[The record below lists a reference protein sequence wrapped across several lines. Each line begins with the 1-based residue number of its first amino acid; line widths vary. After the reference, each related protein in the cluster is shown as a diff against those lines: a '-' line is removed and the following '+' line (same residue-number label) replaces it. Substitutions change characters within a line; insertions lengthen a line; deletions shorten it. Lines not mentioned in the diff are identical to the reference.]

1 MGLFC
6 KFGAFD
12 MAITDQRLLIASE
25 GLTSGRF
32 ATLSVDVFD
41 TLVWR
46 RVPEPTDV
54 FLQIGHQLAAAGKLA
69 RNVSPAAFADLRRA
83 AERAAREK
91 VQAVT
96 GYREVTLVD
105 IYSAFADNIFAP
117 GLDAKARAAAELT
130 CERGLL
136 VLDPEVVALID
147 AAKGA
152 GRRVILVSDT
162 YVRST
167 ELSDLLAAVGF
178 KSAID
183 RLYVSCE
190 AGKPKYRDLF
200 DVILKDLGHGPDKLI
215 HVGDSVEADVRPCQL
230 RNITAIYYDKWSHV
244 PRIQTQEFPR
254 EGVRR
259 NTALGTHGDFGL
271 TGLRSR
277 LHQRAP
283 AMLTDDLKPYWRYGA
298 ATLAPVFAG
307 FGRWIVGMCADTGI
321 KTLHGI
327 MREGRFLNRVV
338 AQCAA
343 DLKADLKTQ
352 EIWLSRRAVLRA
364 SLYADDFDHLSEFV
378 MVTPGRTTDEVL
390 SEMGLSRADVPAG
403 FELNQPQSLDA
414 LCRAIVDKPATQ
426 QKVLAVS
433 ARHRANL
440 LKGLG
445 KLFDATKQQTI
456 TVVDLG
462 YAATI
467 QTVLAGVLVREGAK
481 AQLSGLYL
489 ALNERATQ
497 ATRAGT
503 ELHGYLN
510 DHGFGGPVAALL
522 SRTPDV
528 LEHACMAPEGSLA
541 AYDDAGNT
549 VLLPNQRDDKQLAQ
563 MQALQDGI
571 IAGIT
576 AINDLLGDF
585 KRTPYNS
592 PALKEQIAQI
602 ITSAMLHHTP
612 EDAATIGAW
621 KHEANFDLNDFRKLT
636 DLSFDPRE
644 LEYRGLSVLA
654 EAGRHQVY
662 WPAAAYLAANPFL
675 AGAFAAASG
684 NGYDAT
690 HLTSGPLLGAV
701 TICPDAGIGFDM
713 RRAGAV
719 PLNVNAFGR
728 GQIQGAIKAFGPD
741 AYTRLKLAWPAA
753 RSVIQIDEARVTY
766 LGENERR
773 TVPVKVSSWSGTKD
787 ASGAQLTDA
796 TAAETILDLGT
807 PPAWPHALEI
817 TLRFKYLRLDPM
829 FGGRP

>member
-1 MGLFC
+1 MGLFQ
-6 KFGAFD
+6 KTAARFE
-12 MAITDQRLLIASE
+12 MAITDQRLLTASE

-69 RNVSPAAFADLRRA
+69 RHVSAAAFADLRRA

-105 IYSAFADNIFAP
+105 IYSAFADNIFAANF
-117 GLDAKARAAAELT
+117 DAKARADAELA
-130 CERGLL
+130 CERSLL
-136 VLDPEVVALID
+136 VLDPDVVALID
-147 AAKGA
+147 AAKAA
-152 GRRVILVSDT
+152 GRRVLLVSDT
-162 YVRST
+162 YFSSK

-178 KSAID
+178 KSPVD

-200 DVILKDLGHGPDKLI
+200 DVILKDLGHGSDKLI
-215 HVGDSVEADVRPCQL
+215 HVGDSIEADVRPCQL
-230 RNITAIYYDKWSHV
+230 RNIAAIHYDKWSHV
-244 PRIQTQEFPR
+244 PRIQSHEFPR
-254 EGVRR
+254 DGAQR
-259 NTALGTHGDFGL
+259 NVALGTHGDFGL

-277 LHQRAP
+277 LHQRPPVTLA
-283 AMLTDDLKPYWRYGA
+283 DDLKSYWRYGA

-307 FGRWIVGMCADTGI
+307 FGRWIVGMCADAGI
-321 KTLHGI
+321 KTIHGI

-343 DLKADLKTQ
+343 DLKADLSTK

-364 SLYADDFDHLSEFV
+364 SLYADDFDRLAEFV
-378 MVTPGRTTDEVL
+378 MVTPGRTTDEML
-390 SEMGLSRADVPAG
+390 SELGLSRADVPAG
-403 FELNQPQSLDA
+403 FELGNAQSLDI
-414 LCRAIVDKPATQ
+414 LCHAIVGTPATQ
-426 QKVLAVS
+426 QKVLVVS

-445 KLFDATKQQTI
+445 KLFDPSKSQTI
-456 TVVDLG
+456 AVVDLG

-467 QTVLAGVLVREGAK
+467 QTVLARILAREGAK

-489 ALNERATQ
+489 ALNDRAAQ

-549 VLLPNQRDDKQLAQ
+549 VLLPNQRDAKQLAQ
-563 MQALQDGI
+563 MQALQDGV
-571 IAGIT
+571 IAGVA
-576 AINDLLGDF
+576 AINSLLGDL
-585 KRTPYNS
+585 PYNS
-592 PALKEQIAQI
+592 PALKDQIAQI
-602 ITSAMLHHTP
+602 ITSAMLHPTP

-621 KHEANFDLNDFRKLT
+621 KHEANFDLADFRKLT
-636 DLSFDPRE
+636 DLAFDPRE

-675 AGAFAAASG
+675 ASAFAASSTG
-684 NGYDAT
+684 FDAT

-728 GQIQGAIKAFGPD
+728 AHIQGAIKAFGPD
-741 AYTRLKLAWPAA
+741 AYTRLKLIWPAA

-766 LGENERR
+766 IGETERR
-773 TVPVKVSSWSGTKD
+773 TAVAKVASWSGTKD
-787 ASGAQLTDA
+787 ANGAQLTDA
-796 TAAETILDLGT
+796 TTAETILELGP
-807 PPAWPHALEI
+807 PPAWPHSLEI

-829 FGGRP
+829 FGGRA

>member
-1 MGLFC
+1 
-6 KFGAFD
+6 
-12 MAITDQRLLIASE
+12 MAITDQRLLTASE

-54 FLQIGHQLAAAGKLA
+54 FLQVGHQLAAASKLA
-69 RNVSPAAFADLRRA
+69 RHVSAAAFADLRRA

-91 VQAVT
+91 VQAIT
-96 GYREVTLVD
+96 GYREVTLAD
-105 IYSAFADNIFAP
+105 IYSAFADNIFAT
-117 GLDAKARAAAELT
+117 GFDVKSRAEAELS
-130 CERGLL
+130 CERSLL
-136 VLDPEVVALID
+136 VLDPDVVALID
-147 AAKGA
+147 AAKAA

-162 YVRST
+162 YFRSK
-167 ELSDLLAAVGF
+167 ELSDLLAAIGF
-178 KSAID
+178 TSSID

-200 DVILKDLGHGPDKLI
+200 DVILKDLGHGPDKLV

-230 RNITAIYYDKWSHV
+230 RNIAAIHYDKWSHV
-244 PRIQTQEFPR
+244 PRIQAQEFPR
-254 EGVRR
+254 EGSRR
-259 NTALGTHGDFGL
+259 NVALGTHGDFGL

-283 AMLTDDLKPYWRYGA
+283 AALADDLKPYWRYGA

-307 FGRWIVGMCADTGI
+307 FGRWIVGMCADGGI
-321 KTLHGI
+321 KTIHGI

-338 AQCAA
+338 AQCAT
-343 DLKADLKTQ
+343 DLKADLSTT

-364 SLYADDFDHLSEFV
+364 SLYADDFDRLAEFV
-378 MVTPGRTTDEVL
+378 MVTPGRTTDEML
-390 SEMGLSRADVPAG
+390 SELGLSRADVPAG
-403 FELNQPQSLDA
+403 FELNQAQSLDT

-426 QKVLAVS
+426 QKVLVVS

-445 KLFDATKQQTI
+445 KLFDAAKPQTI

-467 QTVLAGVLVREGAK
+467 QTVLARILARESAK

-489 ALNERATQ
+489 ALNDRAAQ

-528 LEHACMAPEGSLA
+528 LEHACMSPEGSLA

-571 IAGIT
+571 IAGIA
-576 AINDLLGDF
+576 AINELLGDL
-585 KRTPYNS
+585 PYNS
-592 PALKEQIAQI
+592 PALKDQIAQI
-602 ITSAMLHHTP
+602 ITSAMLHPTP

-636 DLSFDPRE
+636 DLAFNPRE
-644 LEYRGLSVLA
+644 LEYRGLSVLGD
-654 EAGRHQVY
+654 AGRHQVY
-662 WPAAAYLAANPFL
+662 WPAAAYVAANPFL
-675 AGAFAAASG
+675 ASAFAASG
-684 NGYDAT
+684 TGYDAT

-728 GQIQGAIKAFGPD
+728 GHIQGAIKAFGPE
-741 AYTRLKLAWPAA
+741 AYTRLKLTWPAA

-766 LGENERR
+766 LGETERR
-773 TVPVKVSSWSGTKD
+773 TAIAKVSSWSGTKE
-787 ASGAQLTDA
+787 ANGAQLTDT
-796 TAAETILDLGT
+796 TAAETILDLGP
-807 PPAWPHALEI
+807 PPAWPHSLEI

-829 FGGRP
+829 FGGRA

>member
-1 MGLFC
+1 
-6 KFGAFD
+6 
-12 MAITDQRLLIASE
+12 MAITDQRLLTASE
-25 GLTSGRF
+25 DLTSGRF

-46 RVPEPTDV
+46 RVPEPADV
-54 FLQIGHQLAAAGKLA
+54 FLQIGHQLADAGKLA
-69 RNVSPAAFADLRRA
+69 HHVSAAAFADLRRA

-96 GYREVTLVD
+96 GYREVTLAD
-105 IYSAFADNIFAP
+105 IYGAFADNIFAS
-117 GLDAKARAAAELT
+117 GFDIKARAAAELA

-136 VLDPEVVALID
+136 VLDPDVVALIE
-147 AAKGA
+147 AAKKS

-162 YVRST
+162 YFSGDQLR
-167 ELSDLLAAVGF
+167 DFLASVGF
-178 KSAID
+178 TSAVD

-200 DVILKDLGHGPDKLI
+200 DVILKDLGHGADKLI

-230 RNITAIYYDKWSHV
+230 RNIAAIHYDKWAHV
-244 PRIQTQEFPR
+244 PRIQAREFPR
-254 EGVRR
+254 DSARR
-259 NTALGTHGDFGL
+259 NIALGTHGDFGL

-283 AMLTDDLKPYWRYGA
+283 AALADDLKPYWRYGA

-307 FGRWIVGMCADTGI
+307 FGRWIVGMCAGGGI
-321 KTLHGI
+321 KAIHGI

-338 AQCAA
+338 SQCAG
-343 DLKADLKTQ
+343 DLKTDLATK

-364 SLYADDFDHLSEFV
+364 SLYADDVDHLAEFV

-390 SEMGLSRADVPAG
+390 AEMGLSRADVPAG
-403 FELNQPQSLDA
+403 FELNQPQSLDI
-414 LCRAIVDKPATQ
+414 LCRAIVASPATQ

-445 KLFDATKQQTI
+445 KLLNVAAAQTI
-456 TVVDLG
+456 TLMDLG

-467 QTVLAGVLVREGAK
+467 QTVLARILAREKAK
-481 AQLSGLYL
+481 VQLSGLYL
-489 ALNERATQ
+489 ALNERAAQ

-528 LEHACMAPEGSLA
+528 LEHACMSRDGSLA
-541 AYDDAGNT
+541 AYDEAGNT
-549 VLLPNQRDDKQLAQ
+549 VLLPNQRDDTQLAQ
-563 MQALQDGI
+563 MEALQDGI
-571 IAGIT
+571 IAGVA
-576 AINDLLGDF
+576 AINALLGDF
-585 KRTPYNS
+585 KRTPHDS
-592 PALKEQIAQI
+592 PALKYQIAQI
-602 ITSAMLHHTP
+602 ITSALLHPTP

-636 DLSFDPRE
+636 DLAFDPRE
-644 LEYRGLSVLA
+644 LEYRGLSVLGD
-654 EAGRHQVY
+654 AGRHQVY

-675 AGAFAAASG
+675 ASAFAAGTNNA
-684 NGYDAT
+684 YDAT

-701 TICPDAGIGFDM
+701 TICPDAGIGFEA

-728 GQIQGAIKAFGPD
+728 GHIQGAIKAFGPE
-741 AYTRLKLAWPAA
+741 AYTRLKLTWPTA
-753 RSVIQIDEARVTY
+753 RSIIQIDDARVTY
-766 LGENERR
+766 LGETEQR
-773 TVPVKVSSWSGTKD
+773 TTPVKVSSWFGATE
-787 ASGAQLTDA
+787 ANGAQLTGADA
-796 TAAETILDLGT
+796 VETILDLGT
-807 PPAWPHALEI
+807 PPPWPHALEL

-829 FGGRP
+829 FGGRT

>member
-1 MGLFC
+1 
-6 KFGAFD
+6 
-12 MAITDQRLLIASE
+12 MAITDQRLLTASD

-69 RNVSPAAFADLRRA
+69 RHVSAAAFADLRRA
-83 AERAAREK
+83 AERTAREK

-96 GYREVTLVD
+96 GYREVTLAD

-117 GLDAKARAAAELT
+117 GFDVKARADAELA
-130 CERGLL
+130 CERSLL
-136 VLDPEVVALID
+136 VLDPDVVALID
-147 AAKGA
+147 AAKAA
-152 GRRVILVSDT
+152 GRRVVLVSDT
-162 YVRST
+162 YFRSM
-167 ELSDLLAAVGF
+167 ELSGLLTAVGF
-178 KSAID
+178 KSKID

-190 AGKPKYRDLF
+190 SGKPKYRDLF
-200 DVILKDLGHGPDKLI
+200 DVILKDLGHGADKLV
-215 HVGDSVEADVRPCQL
+215 HVGDSPEADVRPCQL
-230 RNITAIYYDKWSHV
+230 RNIAAIHYDKWSHV
-244 PRIQTQEFPR
+244 PRIQAHEFPR
-254 EGVRR
+254 EGARR

-283 AMLTDDLKPYWRYGA
+283 ITLAYDLKPYWRYGA

-307 FGRWIVGMCADTGI
+307 LGRWIVGTCADTGT
-321 KTLHGI
+321 KTIHGI

-343 DLKADLKTQ
+343 DLKADLATQ

-364 SLYADDFDHLSEFV
+364 SLYADDFDLLAEFV
-378 MVTPGRTTDEVL
+378 MVTPGRTTDEML
-390 SEMGLSRADVPAG
+390 NELGLSRADVPAG
-403 FELNQPQSLDA
+403 FEFNQAQSLDT
-414 LCRAIVDKPATQ
+414 LCRAIVEKPATQ
-426 QKVLAVS
+426 KKVLGIS

-445 KLFDATKQQTI
+445 KLFDVSKPQTI
-456 TVVDLG
+456 AVADLG

-467 QTVLAGVLVREGAK
+467 QTVLARILAREGAK
-481 AQLSGLYL
+481 TQLSGLYL
-489 ALNERATQ
+489 ALNERAAQ

-528 LEHACMAPEGSLA
+528 LEHACMSTDGSLA
-541 AYDDAGNT
+541 AYDDAGNA

-571 IAGIT
+571 IAGVA
-576 AINDLLGDF
+576 AINGLLGDF

-592 PALKEQIAQI
+592 PALKDQIAQI
-602 ITSAMLHHTP
+602 ITSAMLHPTP

-636 DLSFDPRE
+636 DLAFDPRE
-644 LEYRGLSVLA
+644 LEYRGLSVLGD
-654 EAGRHQVY
+654 AGRHHVY
-662 WPAAAYLAANPFL
+662 WPAAAYLSANPFI
-675 AGAFAAASG
+675 ASAFAAGA
-684 NGYDAT
+684 NNAYDAT

-701 TICPDAGIGFDM
+701 TICPNAGIGFDM

-728 GQIQGAIKAFGPD
+728 GHIQGAIKAFGPE
-741 AYTRLKLAWPAA
+741 AYTRLKLTWPAA

-766 LGENERR
+766 IGETERR
-773 TVPVKVSSWSGTKD
+773 TAPVKVSSWSGTKD
-787 ASGAQLTDA
+787 ANGAQLTD
-796 TAAETILDLGT
+796 TAAADTILELGP

-829 FGGRP
+829 FGGRA